1 MKQMLI
7 NIPCSLQDWKKKEKI
22 EIKAWEHVVEH
33 KKKFPALERLSS
45 WETLRM
51 LLSQMV
57 GNTCVEHTV
66 WLPKVMC
73 GFSVFWDVVIHILS
87 DQIHVL
93 RI

>member
-1 MKQMLI
+1 MK
-7 NIPCSLQDWKKKEKI
+7 KI
-22 EIKAWEHVVEH
+22 EIKAWEHLAEH
-33 KKKFPALERLSS
+33 KKKSLALWAIKLM
-45 WETLRM
+45 ETLRM

-66 WLPKVMC
+66 WLPEVMC
-73 GFSVFWDVVIHILS
+73 GFSVFWDVVIHILC